1 MPLQNISDVVDAEL
15 AGQVRYT
22 FWRKAP
28 AVVTVAG
35 AWFDY
40 SMAPGNPSPQYYA
53 AAPLV
58 AQTLSRSGDGGIQ
71 HGGAVSPGVKYL
83 RKVTAFAVSAAGVP
97 QRLYLLDYLMF
108 YPFCDMG
115 TPDPQAMDNTQV
127 LTRYTDGE
135 GVKIMPVLVAPHG
148 LVGDTFAVTY
158 TNQDGTAGRV
168 TPLHTMTTAA
178 TVNGTLLI
186 TQQTGEGR
194 WGPFMALQGNDTG
207 VRSIESVQC
216 TNGTDVGLFTL
227 VLVKPLAEMTVREIT
242 APVEEDFLVDA
253 GLKMPVVEDDAYLNF
268 VTCPN
273 GSLTG
278 IPLQG
283 DATFVWSLD

>member
-1 MPLQNISDVVDAEL
+1 MSGFRTVGAVVDAEL
-15 AGQVRYT
+15 AGKVKYT

-40 SMAPGNPSPQYYA
+40 SMAPGNPAPQYYA

-58 AQTLSRSGDGGIQ
+58 SQTMSRSGDGGIQ
-71 HGGAVSPGVKYL
+71 HGGNVSPSAKYL
-83 RKVTAFAVSAAGVP
+83 RKITAMAVTAAGVP

-108 YPFCDMG
+108 YPFVDMG
-115 TPDPQAMDNTQV
+115 TPDEQPMDNTQS

-135 GVKIMPVLVAPHG
+135 GVRLMAVLVAPHG
-148 LVGDTFAVTY
+148 LVGDTFFVTY

-168 TPLHTMTTAA
+168 TPLHTMTTAV
-178 TVNGTLLI
+178 TVNGTILT
-186 TQQTGEGR
+186 TQTAGAGR
-194 WGPFMALQGNDTG
+194 FGPFMALQQGDTG
-207 VRSIESVQC
+207 IRSVEAVQC

-242 APVEEDFLVDA
+242 APVEKDFALEA
-253 GLKMPVVEDDAYLNF
+253 GMKLPVIEDDAYLNF
-268 VTCPN
+268 ISCPN
-273 GSLTG
+273 GSITG

-283 DATFVWSLD
+283 DATFIWD